1 MDQCK
6 VKSQHIELSDLPT
19 SETMLRVHSVE
30 SFGSVDGPGIRFVI
44 FLKGCAMRCQ
54 YCHNPD
60 TWDRA
65 GGNLRSVDDV
75 LSQALRYRSY
85 WGEKGGITVSGGE
98 ALLQIQPLTEL
109 FHKAKDLGI
118 NTCLDTSAQ
127 PFSRKDGRFSAFEA
141 LMKYTDLVLLDIK
154 HIDNDAHKRLTGWEN
169 ENILDC
175 ARYLS
180 DIHKPVWIRH
190 VLVPG
195 INDDDESLHRLR
207 SFIDTL
213 SNVERVEV
221 LPYHDLGVYKWE
233 QLGIP
238 YKLTDVKPPTEESV
252 LHARKILTE

>member
-1 MDQCK
+1 MN
-6 VKSQHIELSDLPT
+6 SQHIELSDLPT

-127 PFSRKDGRFSAFEA
+127 PFSRKDGRFLAFEA

-221 LPYHDLGVYKWE
+221 LPYHALGVYKWE

>member
-6 VKSQHIELSDLPT
+6 VNSQHIELSDLPT

-127 PFSRKDGRFSAFEA
+127 PFSRKDGRFLAFEA

>member
-1 MDQCK
+1 MN
-6 VKSQHIELSDLPT
+6 SQHIELSDLPT

-75 LSQALRYRSY
+75 LTQALRYRSY

-154 HIDNDAHKRLTGWEN
+154 HIDNGAHKRLTGWEN

-233 QLGIP
+233 QLDIP